1 MDKQELL
8 NTLPNFYGT
17 EDYHQYSALFRNVL
31 LTDGAKFIAD
41 ECGACWLM
49 DAIASHLPQIN
60 DDFAVAYLCV
70 FPEGGARLT
79 IEDGNDNI
87 LAQQDIPY
95 TDFPLEEITLYV
107 AAQPIEDKTFFVIM
121 LTSEY

>member
-8 NTLPNFYGT
+8 NTPPNFYGT
-17 EDYHQYSALFRNVL
+17 EEYHQYSALFRNVL

-41 ECGACWLM
+41 ECGAFWLA

-60 DDFAVAYLCV
+60 DDFAVAHLCV

-87 LAQQDIPY
+87 LAQQDLPY
-95 TDFPLEEITLYV
+95 TDFPLDEITLYV